1 MGFYFE
7 AHDAIG
13 NVVYKSPFYSSTSDL
28 EIAAKD
34 YVENEGVPVILYQ
47 TNGMFLRPIG
57 KVEYDSVSDSAQV
70 EWDEL

>member
-7 AHDAIG
+7 EHDTIG

-28 EIAAKD
+28 EIAARN
-34 YVENEGVPVILYQ
+34 YVKNKGVSVILYQ

-57 KVEYDSVSDSAQV
+57 KMKYDDVSNSVHV
-70 EWDEL
+70 EWDKS